1 MANIFARTLFIWRL
15 QTLEMT
21 SKQIV
26 LLPKLE
32 GSQDR
37 FLFISPPTV
46 QTCVLSFHSQVKVLK
61 SVPNQI
67 QYKNMTTFKV
77 LFVFFRHTANIGY
90 IFR

>member
-1 MANIFARTLFIWRL
+1 MATTNIGNDVKTNCSSSKIRGIARQVFVYIATYCTNVCI
-15 QTLEMT
+15 
-21 SKQIV
+21 I
-26 LLPKLE
+26 
-32 GSQDR
+32 
-37 FLFISPPTV
+37 
-46 QTCVLSFHSQVKVLK
+46 SFHSQVKVLK